1 MAAGAVATA
10 SLVLPSAACD
20 DDDDGAEEPR
30 TGGTLRYGSTVPLA
44 YGLDPH
50 LEQGGGLPAIARA
63 YGYLFH
69 VDPRDDVLILDH
81 AASVE
86 QPEPSVYVFRMG
98 ERVFHPS
105 APANGRAVA
114 GEDAIMSMQ
123 RYRDHPLVTT
133 KFWHT
138 KLLGGHGATDPSTI
152 VISTTRPY
160 AYSLHE
166 MGHINA
172 GAIVPAES
180 ASVASDLRAGVSGSG
195 PMMIAP
201 GAAGI
206 TRLER
211 FGGYHP
217 NAYVD
222 AMEWRVFADDE
233 EKRAAF
239 RDRSIDVLLARDRRE
254 ALEFEADDVDVVT
267 EPSLSWTSIGWRV
280 DRPPFNDV
288 RVRRAIDLAID
299 REALI
304 SAAAA
309 GEGEIAGP
317 VNPHLAAGYW
327 ALPREELAAAQG
339 ATLSAEARL
348 AEARMLLE
356 GAGVRDAVIELQVAD
371 APELLDLA
379 ALVREQVLP
388 LGVNFATVPLPLPGW
403 FFNYRGG
410 NFHATLISH
419 APHETPDTSLRLYH
433 SGGQEGAGNSFAFS
447 DPAID
452 WLVERS
458 WAEDEREQ
466 RQSTVHEVQRLMIEA
481 RPMAQLF
488 SGSAY
493 AVARD
498 YVRDSG
504 LDLPGSLGRYWYR
517 QWLDVP
523 AEEEAD

>member
-10 SLVLPSAACD
+10 ALILPSAACD
-20 DDDDGAEEPR
+20 DDDDPEAEDPR
-30 TGGTLRYGSTVPLA
+30 PGGTLRYGSTVPLA

-81 AASVE
+81 AASAE
-86 QPEPSVYVFRMG
+86 QPEQGVYVIRLG
-98 ERVFHPS
+98 ERVFHAS
-105 APANGRAVA
+105 APANGRVVV
-114 GEDAIMSMQ
+114 GDDAIMSMR
-123 RYRDHPLVTT
+123 RYRDHPLVTS

-138 KLLGGHGATDPSTI
+138 KLLDGHGASDPATI
-152 VISTTRPY
+152 VVRTTRPY

-180 ASVASDLRAGVSGSG
+180 SATATDLRAGVSGSG
-195 PMMIAP
+195 PMMIAA
-201 GAAGI
+201 GASGL

-211 FGGYHP
+211 FDGYDP
-217 NAYVD
+217 AAYVD
-222 AMEWRVFADDE
+222 AMEWRVFASDE

-254 ALEFEADDVDVVT
+254 ALEFAANDVEVVT

-299 REALI
+299 RDALI
-304 SAAAA
+304 SDAAA
-309 GEGEIAGP
+309 GEGEISGP
-317 VNPHLAAGYW
+317 VNLHLANGFW
-327 ALPREELAAAQG
+327 ALPREELATAQG
-339 ATLSAEARL
+339 AALSADARL

-379 ALVREQVLP
+379 ALVREQILP

-403 FFNYRGG
+403 FFNYRAG

-419 APHETPDTSLRLYH
+419 APYETPDTSLRLYH
-433 SGGQEGAGNSFAFS
+433 SGGQEGGGNSFGFS

-458 WAEDEREQ
+458 WAEDAREQ
-466 RQSTVHEVQRLMIEA
+466 RQATVREVQRLMIEA
-481 RPMAQLF
+481 RPMVHLF

-493 AVARD
+493 TVGARLRARQRAGSAGKSRAV
-498 YVRDSG
+498 
-504 LDLPGSLGRYWYR
+504 L
-517 QWLDVP
+517 VP
-523 AEEEAD
+523 PVA